1 MLIVPL
7 PFPTPP
13 AAPAVPARHGPRRP
27 AVDKRESQRSADI
40 LTRIITDA
48 SFAGHVRTLRVF
60 VPGRETFPITFQTG
74 MLSNAL
80 PKLENLK
87 NVHCAMRWKDMYAFL
102 RILEGVSHR
111 LSGLSLVSVRRF
123 RTRALNYRFGR
134 SS

>member
-1 MLIVPL
+1 MV
-7 PFPTPP
+7 FPTSRPTLPP
-13 AAPAVPARHGPRRP
+13 TAAAGPSV
-27 AVDKRESQRSADI
+27 AAAASEKRESQRSADI

-48 SFAGHVRTLRVF
+48 AFAAHVRTLRVF
-60 VPGRETFPITFQTG
+60 VPGREPAPITFQMG
-74 MLSNAL
+74 MLGNAL
-80 PKLENLK
+80 PKLVNLK